1 MDLLLPV
8 LIISCIGGVILPFL
22 LSFCI
27 TIRGSLDPE
36 GWSAGG
42 SLGPV
47 TILLLPGMLIELSLF
62 GRSVHRFSFPEMVKE
77 EKEKEIEE
85 APPGEEKD
93 FHIPSIPP
101 IPHLPISIDSVDIS
115 GRLGT
120 GDAGETG
127 RLYGW
132 IQGLRGALSW
142 TRVHISV
149 IPDFIHPDWSIRI
162 STRLRIR
169 SIFHL
174 LLSIAPIAIFM
185 VREQ

>member
-1 MDLLLPV
+1 MDLLLPI
-8 LIISCIGGVILPFL
+8 LIIACIGGLILPFL

-36 GWSAGG
+36 GWYAGG

-47 TILLLPGMLIELSLF
+47 TVHLLPGMLIDLSLF
-62 GRSVHRFSFPEMVKE
+62 GRNVHTFSLPEMVKE
-77 EKEKEIEE
+77 EDKE
-85 APPGEEKD
+85 APPDDEGG
-93 FHIPSIPP
+93 FHIPSIPSIPP
-101 IPHLPISIDSVDIS
+101 IPHLPISIDSVNVS

-132 IQGLRGALSW
+132 IQGLKGALSCS
-142 TRVHISV
+142 RVHISV
-149 IPDFIHPDWSIRI
+149 IPDFVHPDWSIRI

-169 SIFHL
+169 SVFHL
-174 LLSIAPIAIFM
+174 LRSITPLAIVM
-185 VREQ
+185 AKEQ

>member
-1 MDLLLPV
+1 MDLLLPLLV
-8 LIISCIGGVILPFL
+8 IACIGGVILPFL

-47 TILLLPGMLIELSLF
+47 TILLLPGMLIDLSLF
-62 GRSVHRFSFPEMVKE
+62 GRSVHTFSFPEMEGKGKE
-77 EKEKEIEE
+77 EDKE
-85 APPGEEKD
+85 APPDEEGG
-93 FHIPSIPP
+93 FHIPSIPT

-127 RLYGW
+127 KLYGW

-149 IPDFIHPDWSIRI
+149 TPDFIHRDWSIRI

-169 SIFHL
+169 SVFHL
-174 LLSIAPIAIFM
+174 LLSIAPLAIVM
-185 VREQ
+185 AKEQ

>member
-47 TILLLPGMLIELSLF
+47 TVLLLPGMLIDLSIF
-62 GRSVHRFSFPEMVKE
+62 ERNVHTFSFPEMVKE
-77 EKEKEIEE
+77 EKKEVEE
-85 APPGEEKD
+85 APPGEEKG
-93 FHIPSIPP
+93 FQIPSFPP

-127 RLYGW
+127 RVYGW

-142 TRVHISV
+142 TRVRISV
-149 IPDFIHPDWSIRI
+149 IPDFARPEWSIRI

-169 SIFHL
+169 SVFHL
-174 LLSIAPIAIFM
+174 ILSIAPIAFVM
-185 VREQ
+185 AKEQ